1 MQNINQWIDEG
12 LLFNDKLVYLSKTM
26 GHTSVDNTVKFYY
39 SIVPGM
45 STIIMEKTNEGFEQL
60 VPEVA
65 DEKW

>member
-1 MQNINQWIDEG
+1 
-12 LLFNDKLVYLSKTM
+12 M
-26 GHTSVDNTVKFYY
+26 GDTSVDHTVKFYY

>member
-1 MQNINQWIDEG
+1 
-12 LLFNDKLVYLSKTM
+12 M